1 MHRGGFLS
9 YRVGLGVLMDSVVV
23 KNSSGQ
29 QVAVVD
35 FGAEVAGSVV
45 TNRLLRDAYL
55 MYEACRRQ
63 GTVSVKTKGM
73 IAGSKKKLF
82 RQKGTGNARMG
93 QKRTPLRRGGG
104 NAFGK
109 FSKDWGYRL
118 PKKALRVATRMAFV
132 SRLNDG
138 GISVVD
144 QFQVAEPKTKLVAN
158 LLKSFSIDGK
168 SCLIVVG
175 SYSRAMWLACRNIPG
190 VTLTTS
196 EWVNSYDIL
205 KNRVV
210 LMTRDAFDACLSRIS
225 V

>member
-1 MHRGGFLS
+1 
-9 YRVGLGVLMDSVVV
+9 MDSVVV
-23 KNSSGQ
+23 KNLSGQ
-29 QVAVVD
+29 QVDTVVL
-35 FGAEVAGSVV
+35 GAEVAESVV

-73 IAGSKKKLF
+73 VAGSKKKLF

-132 SRLNDG
+132 SKLNNG

-158 LLKSFSIDGK
+158 LLKSFSVDGK

-175 SYSRAMWLACRNIPG
+175 SYSRTMWLACRNIPG